1 MSKIFLI
8 GDTHLSMGYP
18 NSTEKWYKIH
28 KEYFSQFLIP
38 LLKKEVMPGDII
50 VHLGDY
56 FDNRSIIPI
65 HLLNYGMDV
74 IEEISK
80 IAPLHIIIGNH
91 DLWSKS
97 ASEINSL
104 RPFRYIPNVKIYD
117 KVDILEYNG
126 LNILMMPYIESKSEQ
141 IKIIKENKNCH
152 YLFCHSD
159 LNGCKMHLTSV
170 AHKNNDKIDV
180 EEFSSFKK
188 VFSAHIHIRQSNK
201 NFTFV
206 GSIFQMD
213 RNDIGDQKGI
223 TVIDT
228 KDGSEE
234 FFPNKISPIFKKL
247 LIRTESDILS
257 LDGISTRDFIDLKI
271 SNSLLINNR
280 KLRRKLELILET
292 GNFASVEYLDD
303 VVIESASEKTI
314 IDEVTEEELQQGII
328 PSLELEYTEIIKDFI
343 TEQKYN
349 SDKIKNGILE
359 EFSKIT
365 DIYNQNYK
373 SLSE

>member
-1 MSKIFLI
+1 
-8 GDTHLSMGYP
+8 
-18 NSTEKWYKIH
+18 
-28 KEYFSQFLIP
+28 
-38 LLKKEVMPGDII
+38 
-50 VHLGDY
+50 
-56 FDNRSIIPI
+56 
-65 HLLNYGMDV
+65 
-74 IEEISK
+74 
-80 IAPLHIIIGNH
+80 
-91 DLWSKS
+91 
-97 ASEINSL
+97 
-104 RPFRYIPNVKIYD
+104 
-117 KVDILEYNG
+117 
-126 LNILMMPYIESKSEQ
+126 
-141 IKIIKENKNCH
+141 
-152 YLFCHSD
+152 
-159 LNGCKMHLTSV
+159 
-170 AHKNNDKIDV
+170 
-180 EEFSSFKK
+180 
-188 VFSAHIHIRQSNK
+188 
-201 NFTFV
+201 
-206 GSIFQMD
+206 
-213 RNDIGDQKGI
+213 
-223 TVIDT
+223 
-228 KDGSEE
+228 
-234 FFPNKISPIFKKL
+234 

-314 IDEVTEEELQQGII
+314 IDEVTEEELQEGVI